1 MLLDVAFVVAFL
13 AGICFN
19 AVLLFVVD
27 VGKLSTTVVDVGMLS
42 TTVVDVGMLSTT
54 VLDVGML
61 STADVG
67 LINFIFLNP
76 SPTFTPRD
84 LEYRLSTISKYRLCT
99 HFASGHINS
108 PQ

>member
-1 MLLDVAFVVAFL
+1 MLLDVVFVVAFL

-42 TTVVDVGMLSTT
+42 T
-54 VLDVGML
+54 
-61 STADVG
+61 ADVG

-84 LEYRLSTISKYRLCT
+84 LEHRLSTISKYRLCT
-99 HFASGHINS
+99 HSAS
-108 PQ
+108 